1 MLILGFIGLLFGMF
15 SIGVMQLILA
25 TAMPFIVEEIGGGAL
40 YDWVFS
46 SYMLASIA
54 TIPLFAKFADIYG
67 KRKFFILGMCFFAL
81 GSLCGGF
88 AATMPYFI
96 GARGIQGV
104 GAGII
109 SPVAMAMVSD
119 MFPAEQRGK
128 MIGLFGLVQ
137 LLSNLLSPP
146 LGSFI
151 TKELGW
157 SWIFFL
163 NLGMIAFS
171 MLLVLLG
178 KTVQESKSDMK
189 LKEIDILGG
198 LLFGGFC
205 LLAVTLANAL
215 SHQGRFGVLGAAL
228 LPALIFTGTM
238 LVLNERKQKNPI
250 IKMEFLKTQI
260 IRRSL
265 ISAVLSGAIMYG
277 LAALLPLCGVM
288 LSRQGFPL
296 DESKTLLFFMVSLT
310 SGLLG
315 GSRLNKLQLGQ
326 VPRYLWLILSVS
338 SVFLLYSLYTVK
350 IVPFCLFLIL
360 MGLCAGG
367 IMATFLI
374 NSQNAVESE
383 DRTVLSGLVQLGR
396 YFGASIGVTLLI
408 GMLPEVSLISGVGE
422 FIGAFG
428 LLVLLCLA
436 GVLNEIL

>member
-1 MLILGFIGLLFGMF
+1 MLILSFTGLLFGMF
-15 SIGVMQLILA
+15 AIGMMQLILA
-25 TAMPFIVEEIGGGAL
+25 TAMPFIVSEIGGSAL

-54 TIPLFAKFADIYG
+54 TIPLFSKFADIYG

-88 AATMPYFI
+88 ATTMPYFI
-96 GARGIQGV
+96 GARVIQGV

-151 TKELGW
+151 TRELGW

-178 KTVQESKSDMK
+178 KTVQESKSDME

-205 LLAVTLANAL
+205 LLAVTLANAF
-215 SHQGRFGVLGAAL
+215 SHQGRFGLLGAAL
-228 LPALIFTGTM
+228 LPALVFTGAM
-238 LVLNERKQKNPI
+238 LVINERKQKNPI
-250 IKMEFLKTQI
+250 IKMEFLKTKI

-315 GSRLNKLQLGQ
+315 SSRLNKLQLGQ

-360 MGLCAGG
+360 MGLSAGG

>member
-1 MLILGFIGLLFGMF
+1 MVILGFIGLLFGIF
-15 SIGVMQLILA
+15 AIGMMQLILA
-25 TAMPFIVEEIGGGAL
+25 TAMP
-40 YDWVFS
+40 
-46 SYMLASIA
+46 
-54 TIPLFAKFADIYG
+54 
-67 KRKFFILGMCFFAL
+67 
-81 GSLCGGF
+81 
-88 AATMPYFI
+88 YFI
-96 GARGIQGV
+96 GARVI
-104 GAGII
+104 
-109 SPVAMAMVSD
+109 
-119 MFPAEQRGK
+119 PAEQRGK

-137 LLSNLLSPP
+137 LLSNLLIPP

-151 TKELGW
+151 TRELGW

-171 MLLVLLG
+171 VFLVLLG
-178 KTVQESKSDMK
+178 KKLQESKRDME

-215 SHQGRFGVLGAAL
+215 SHQGRFSLIGAAL
-228 LPALIFTGTM
+228 LPALVFTGTM

-250 IKMEFLKTQI
+250 IKMEFLKTKI

-296 DESKTLLFFMVSLT
+296 DESKTLLIFMISLT

-315 GSRLNKLQLGQ
+315 GSRLSKLQLGQ
-326 VPRYLWLILSVS
+326 VPRYLWFILSAS
-338 SVFLLYSLYTVK
+338 SVLLLYALYTVK
-350 IVPFCLFLIL
+350 IIPFCLCLIL
-360 MGLCAGG
+360 MGLGAGG

-408 GMLPEVSLISGVGE
+408 GMLPEVGLISGIGE
-422 FIGAFG
+422 FIGSFG
-428 LLVLLCLA
+428 LLVLLCTA

>member
-1 MLILGFIGLLFGMF
+1 MLILSFTGLLFGMF
-15 SIGVMQLILA
+15 AIGMMQLILA
-25 TAMPFIVEEIGGGAL
+25 TAMPFIVSEIGGSAL

-54 TIPLFAKFADIYG
+54 TIPLFSKFADIYG

-88 AATMPYFI
+88 ATTMPYFI
-96 GARGIQGV
+96 GARVIQGV

-151 TKELGW
+151 TRELGW

-178 KTVQESKSDMK
+178 KTVQESKSDME

-205 LLAVTLANAL
+205 LLAVTLANAF
-215 SHQGRFGVLGAAL
+215 SHQGRFGLLGAAL
-228 LPALIFTGTM
+228 LPALVFTGAM
-238 LVLNERKQKNPI
+238 LVINERKQKNPI
-250 IKMEFLKTQI
+250 IKMEFLKTKI

-315 GSRLNKLQLGQ
+315 SSRLNKLQLGQ
-326 VPRYLWLILSVS
+326 VPRYLWLILSGS

-360 MGLCAGG
+360 MGLSAGG

>member
-1 MLILGFIGLLFGMF
+1 MLILSFTGLLFGMF
-15 SIGVMQLILA
+15 AIGMMQLILA
-25 TAMPFIVEEIGGGAL
+25 TAMPFIVSEIGGSAL

-54 TIPLFAKFADIYG
+54 TIPLFSKFADIYG

-88 AATMPYFI
+88 ATTMPYFI
-96 GARGIQGV
+96 GARVIQGV

-151 TKELGW
+151 TRELGW

-178 KTVQESKSDMK
+178 KTVQESKSDME

-205 LLAVTLANAL
+205 LLAVTL
-215 SHQGRFGVLGAAL
+215 
-228 LPALIFTGTM
+228 
-238 LVLNERKQKNPI
+238 
-250 IKMEFLKTQI
+250 
-260 IRRSL
+260 
-265 ISAVLSGAIMYG
+265 
-277 LAALLPLCGVM
+277 
-288 LSRQGFPL
+288 
-296 DESKTLLFFMVSLT
+296 
-310 SGLLG
+310 
-315 GSRLNKLQLGQ
+315 
-326 VPRYLWLILSVS
+326 
-338 SVFLLYSLYTVK
+338 
-350 IVPFCLFLIL
+350 
-360 MGLCAGG
+360 
-367 IMATFLI
+367 
-374 NSQNAVESE
+374 
-383 DRTVLSGLVQLGR
+383 
-396 YFGASIGVTLLI
+396 
-408 GMLPEVSLISGVGE
+408 
-422 FIGAFG
+422 
-428 LLVLLCLA
+428 
-436 GVLNEIL
+436 